1 MAIQVY
7 IANTTQLIR
16 EGMKTLLNNQPGIDV
31 CGATDCYGTFSSEVV
46 NLQPDVLLVDYT
58 SNAFKLSK
66 IATVKA
72 QLPNTKLLGI
82 TATNIKYIISQALD
96 AGVTSHILNECDEQ
110 EIIDA
115 VTETAKG
122 EKFFC
127 GKIVDVVFNGEIAK
141 SKKISGNLCDPVKIS
156 ERELEIVKL
165 IAEGFTNKEIA
176 EQLFLS
182 THTITTHRKNIMNKL
197 GVKNTAG
204 IVMYAIKSNIASP
217 DSFDFLA

>member
-7 IANTTQLIR
+7 IANTTKLIR
-16 EGMKTLLNNQPGIDV
+16 EGMITLLNNQSNMEV
-31 CGATDCYGTFSSEVV
+31 CGATDCFGTFSKEVV
-46 NLQPDVLLVDYT
+46 GLQPDVLLIDYT

-66 IATVKA
+66 IAGVIA

-82 TATNIKYIISQALD
+82 SATNIKYIISQALE
-96 AGVTSHILNECDEQ
+96 AGVYSHILNECDEQ

-115 VTETAKG
+115 VTATAKN

-127 GKIVDVVFNGEIAK
+127 GKIIDVVFNGEA
-141 SKKISGNLCDPVKIS
+141 SNVNNSTSNLCDPVKIS

-176 EQLFLS
+176 EKLFLS
-182 THTITTHRKNIMNKL
+182 AHTITTHRKNIMSKL

-204 IVMYAIKSNIASP
+204 IVMYAIKENLASP